1 MPTSTSAVP
10 VVQEIY
16 AAFVQRDIATLFRL
30 FSRDIEI
37 VQSIQLPWG
46 GTYRGHEGALEFFG
60 KLMNAINSTV
70 VVERMIDAGE
80 RVVVVGWTRGK
91 VNANGASY
99 DVPIAHVWTVTAGIV
114 LRAEFYIDN
123 PPMRTALAA
132 ARQGS

>member
-1 MPTSTSAVP
+1 MPISTSAVP

-16 AAFVQRDIATLFRL
+16 TAFSQRDVATLFRL
-30 FSRDIEI
+30 FSHDIEI

-60 KLMNAINSTV
+60 KLMNTINSTV

-80 RVVVVGWTRGK
+80 RVVVIGWTRGK
-91 VNANGASY
+91 VNANGVGY
-99 DVPIAHVWTVTAGIV
+99 DVPIAHVWTVIAGTV

-123 PPMRTALAA
+123 PLMRTALEG
-132 ARQGS
+132 AR